1 MSADAEII
9 SACAELMFAYGE
21 VEGEFPRA
29 ARKFSIL
36 LYFALAFILGAE
48 ISRAFNGKGAKERK
62 SPREGEILLLP
73 SSRQGRRLLE
83 AQGEFRP
90 LRRSTR
96 ALPLTHKLLKKL
108 DQNFIAVLALIKSK
122 IFEQSEKII
131 LPTSR
136 SRES

>member
-1 MSADAEII
+1 
-9 SACAELMFAYGE
+9 MFAYGE

-48 ISRAFNGKGAKERK
+48 ISRAFNGKGVKERK

-83 AQGEFRP
+83 AQGRVSPSAEVDKGF
-90 LRRSTR
+90 
-96 ALPLTHKLLKKL
+96 ALDPCGSGGFPKENGGV
-108 DQNFIAVLALIKSK
+108 QPPR
-122 IFEQSEKII
+122 Q
-131 LPTSR
+131 SR
-136 SRES
+136 SLP